1 MAYYDDQYN
10 WIDDG
15 SEPGV
20 NDIWNGLNRKTE
32 PAVVLPQ
39 FNVNANRV
47 NPSDFNIF
55 APDNYGNIGGA
66 VGALGGLFL
75 GGNPLASGL
84 GQVVG
89 NAAGR
94 FFGRNATKPQSP
106 QIGSAMRAEA
116 IANGAIVDADGNVRL
131 ADGTMIG
138 PDFNATASYVQQTL
152 ANQAQNQQIQDFVNN
167 LNANASTGNVRSTG
181 DGSFAGGSTT
191 DGSTTGG
198 STTNG
203 STTTP
208 NGTVVLDPYN
218 VNERKFDSNAGQD
231 WWKNYYNNLTTNVGD
246 LTNTNVANTNPTIL
260 PPFTTNATPLNT
272 GQQVI
277 GPFSLTDRNA
287 VNYGQVGPGQAGP
300 NFNAALPPG
309 MVSGNTGG
317 SGGTSSGGGGG
328 GGSGGG
334 GGGAASTGSGALQT
348 SRNVGTE
355 GASTIAGLNSILPST
370 VSTYSDAA
378 RGFSN
383 ADLENYQRMQAGI
396 AEANARSTRQAAQQT
411 REANTL
417 LRQGNIQDVA
427 DNYQQALALRKAA
440 NPSLYSALDQYTQ
453 QAQAQSAADQA
464 RIAQAGI
471 LSREDTRNA
480 QQAAREAW
488 AARGMVNSEG
498 AVGSEILN
506 RDALIRQRQN
516 EARAY
521 GQQSSANLYN
531 AAGANSANLF
541 DPFGTILGQQ
551 YGMQTNNM
559 GSNAQLF
566 NQGAALSSGAL
577 GNQYAQNVFNP
588 FSQYANDVYGT
599 NVNAYYA
606 NQIGAANNAAA
617 IEGARLSGQY
627 QKDAA
632 RNNAIY
638 QSAPSILDSLRK
650 AFGG

>member
-1 MAYYDDQYN
+1 
-10 WIDDG
+10 
-15 SEPGV
+15 
-20 NDIWNGLNRKTE
+20 
-32 PAVVLPQ
+32 
-39 FNVNANRV
+39 
-47 NPSDFNIF
+47 
-55 APDNYGNIGGA
+55 
-66 VGALGGLFL
+66 
-75 GGNPLASGL
+75 
-84 GQVVG
+84 
-89 NAAGR
+89 
-94 FFGRNATKPQSP
+94 
-106 QIGSAMRAEA
+106 
-116 IANGAIVDADGNVRL
+116 
-131 ADGTMIG
+131 
-138 PDFNATASYVQQTL
+138 
-152 ANQAQNQQIQDFVNN
+152 
-167 LNANASTGNVRSTG
+167 
-181 DGSFAGGSTT
+181 
-191 DGSTTGG
+191 
-198 STTNG
+198 
-203 STTTP
+203 
-208 NGTVVLDPYN
+208 
-218 VNERKFDSNAGQD
+218 
-231 WWKNYYNNLTTNVGD
+231 
-246 LTNTNVANTNPTIL
+246 
-260 PPFTTNATPLNT
+260 
-272 GQQVI
+272 
-277 GPFSLTDRNA
+277 
-287 VNYGQVGPGQAGP
+287 
-300 NFNAALPPG
+300 
-309 MVSGNTGG
+309 
-317 SGGTSSGGGGG
+317 
-328 GGSGGG
+328 
-334 GGGAASTGSGALQT
+334 
-348 SRNVGTE
+348 
-355 GASTIAGLNSILPST
+355 
-370 VSTYSDAA
+370 
-378 RGFSN
+378 
-383 ADLENYQRMQAGI
+383 MQAGI
-396 AEANARSTRQAAQQT
+396 AEANAQSTRQAAQQT

-471 LSREDTRNA
+471 LSREDTRDA

-498 AVGSEILN
+498 AIGSEILN

-566 NQGAALSSGAL
+566 NQGAALSSGGL

-638 QSAPSILDSLRK
+638 QSAPSIVDIARK
-650 AFGG
+650 VFGI

>member
-20 NDIWNGLNRKTE
+20 SDIYNGLNRKTE

-66 VGALGGLFL
+66 AGALGGLFL

-84 GQVVG
+84 GQVIG
-89 NAAGR
+89 NAAGN

-218 VNERKFDSNAGQD
+218 VNERKFDSSAGQD

-277 GPFSLTDRNA
+277 EPF
-287 VNYGQVGPGQAGP
+287 
-300 NFNAALPPG
+300 
-309 MVSGNTGG
+309 NTGFNNARPSSSVSFL
-317 SGGTSSGGGGG
+317 SGGVFNGVPTTGVPTTGGTTTGGTTTG
-328 GGSGGG
+328 GTATNGSTT
-334 GGGAASTGSGALQT
+334 TGSGALQT